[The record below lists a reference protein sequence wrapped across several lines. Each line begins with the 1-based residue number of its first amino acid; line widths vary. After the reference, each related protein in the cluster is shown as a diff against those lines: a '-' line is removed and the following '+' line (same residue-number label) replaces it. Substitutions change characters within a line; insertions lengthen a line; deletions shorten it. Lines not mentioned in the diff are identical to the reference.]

1 MKKIIGYLLAALG
14 LIGLLISSKKGVEI
28 TSKTIPFIKD
38 IPYLYLLIP
47 SLVLIALGIVILIV
61 LGGGSSGKAKQSE
74 KEVPIYQG
82 EGKKRKIIGY
92 RVEK

>member
-1 MKKIIGYLLAALG
+1 MKKLIGYLLATLG

-28 TSKTIPFIKD
+28 TSEYIPFIKD
-38 IPYLYLLIP
+38 IPYLYLLVP
-47 SLVLIALGIVILIV
+47 SLVLIALGVVVLIV
-61 LGGGSSGKAKQSE
+61 LGEGFSGKARQAD